1 MRAVRCAI
9 VDDEPLALALLAS
22 YVERTP
28 FLELAW
34 RASSAEA
41 AMEARRTDPVDLLV
55 VDIQMP
61 GLLGT
66 EFVKSLGSDSLVVF
80 STAFREYA
88 VEGFQLDAVDYLLK
102 PYGYPRFLKAAA
114 KARDLIQ
121 MREAMLQTESV
132 ASREDFFFVRC
143 GYKQVRVD
151 IGRILY
157 VEGEKDYAR
166 IVLDGL
172 ERPLLALTSLK
183 ALEERLQGH
192 SFLRVHRSWI
202 VHMRRV
208 EAVEKGAILI
218 GGKSIPIADKYK
230 AAVEHSLRAA

>member
-1 MRAVRCAI
+1 
-9 VDDEPLALALLAS
+9 
-22 YVERTP
+22 
-28 FLELAW
+28 
-34 RASSAEA
+34 SAEA

>member
-1 MRAVRCAI
+1 MRTVRCAI

-41 AMEARRTDPVDLLV
+41 AMESRRTDPVDLLV

-66 EFVKSLGSDSLVVF
+66 EFVKSLGSDALVVF
-80 STAFREYA
+80 STAFGGYA

-114 KARDLIQ
+114 KARDLIL

-132 ASREDFFFVRC
+132 ATREDFFFVRC

-151 IGRILY
+151 ISRILY

-166 IVLDGL
+166 IVLDGGD
-172 ERPLLALTSLK
+172 RPLLALTSLK
-183 ALEERLQGH
+183 ALEERLQGR

-230 AAVEHSLRAA
+230 AVVEVALRVA

>member
-1 MRAVRCAI
+1 MRTVRCAI

-41 AMEARRTDPVDLLV
+41 AMESRRTDPVDLLV

-66 EFVKSLGSDSLVVF
+66 EFVKSLGSDALVVF
-80 STAFREYA
+80 STAFGGYA

-132 ASREDFFFVRC
+132 STRDDFFFVRC

-166 IVLDGL
+166 IVLDGS

-218 GGKSIPIADKYK
+218 GGKNIPIADKYK